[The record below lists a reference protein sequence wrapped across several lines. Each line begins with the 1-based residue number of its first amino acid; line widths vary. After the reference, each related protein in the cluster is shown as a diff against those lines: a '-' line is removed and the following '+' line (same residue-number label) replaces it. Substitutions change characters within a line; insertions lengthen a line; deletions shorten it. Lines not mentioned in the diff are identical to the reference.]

1 MSRMNRH
8 QSREGAGP
16 ALGKR
21 VPAVAQVRRGKKIQG
36 GGIQPPALSREAGI
50 QLHLSPLGMMAWL
63 RPAPTNTY
71 LALDKGE
78 GDGQAGDYSGRR
90 GVK

>member
-1 MSRMNRH
+1 
-8 QSREGAGP
+8 
-16 ALGKR
+16 
-21 VPAVAQVRRGKKIQG
+21 
-36 GGIQPPALSREAGI
+36 
-50 QLHLSPLGMMAWL
+50 MMAWL